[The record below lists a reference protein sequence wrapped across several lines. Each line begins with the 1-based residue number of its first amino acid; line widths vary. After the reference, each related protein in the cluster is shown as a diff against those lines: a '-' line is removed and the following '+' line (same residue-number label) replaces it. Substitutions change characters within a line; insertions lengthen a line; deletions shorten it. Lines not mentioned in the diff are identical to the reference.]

1 MVVSG
6 QPIPGVIWHDLEC
19 GAYTAD
25 LPLWRELAAAGAGHR
40 GAANVLDIG
49 AGTGRVALDLARA
62 GHRVTALDSDQA
74 LLSALTER
82 AGGLP
87 VEAVHADG
95 RQFSL
100 ERRDFDLCLVPMQT
114 LQLLRGA
121 AERGALFEHARDH
134 LRPGALLACALVTE
148 VDCFDSRSG
157 RLGPSPERVKI
168 GSTLYLSRAVRVQRD
183 DSFVRIER
191 DRLVLPAG
199 EEQPE
204 PAAQDVVE
212 LEIVAE
218 QQLWDELRAA
228 GLVPEPTRRIAE
240 TEEHSGSDVV
250 IAHA

>member
-1 MVVSG
+1 VVVSG
-6 QPIPGVIWHDLEC
+6 HPTSAVIWHDLEC

-25 LPLWRELAAAGAGHR
+25 LPLWRELAAAAAGHN

-62 GHRVTALDSDQA
+62 GHRVTALDSDQS
-74 LLSALTER
+74 LLGALTER

-87 VEAVHADG
+87 VEVVHADA
-95 RQFSL
+95 RQFTL

-121 AERGALFEHARDH
+121 AERGALFEHAREH
-134 LRPGALLACALVTE
+134 SRTGALLACALVTE

-183 DSFVRIER
+183 ERFVRIER
-191 DRLVLPAG
+191 ERLVLPSG
-199 EEQPE
+199 EQQPE

-212 LEIVAE
+212 LEILAE
-218 QQLWDELRAA
+218 QQLWAELRAA
-228 GLVPEPTRRIAE
+228 GLAPEPTRRIAE
-240 TEEHSGSDVV
+240 TDEHSGSEVV
-250 IAHA
+250 IGRG